1 MFKPGHVNRVSQFL
15 IEIHF
20 DAYLCWLLTLH
31 NLCRIIYRR
40 EHSFPPLLKWLG
52 LTGLQ
57 EALQLYWADE
67 LLPVVR
73 PAGNDAQ
80 QLLGYNNTQ
89 RVWQVGL
96 VNSGD
101 EEWAAWLHTQKKGTV
116 SVSEALKIYS
126 FYWWCCFR
134 IRILHRHHISAAIA
148 RRHLG
153 HEGIYR
159 TDLEL
164 SVHENRK

>member
-101 EEWAAWLHTQKKGTV
+101 EEWAAWLHTQKRNRFSQWSTKDLQLLLVMLLQDTYFT
-116 SVSEALKIYS
+116 STSHLCSDSEAPPGSWGYL
-126 FYWWCCFR
+126 
-134 IRILHRHHISAAIA
+134 
-148 RRHLG
+148 
-153 HEGIYR
+153 
-159 TDLEL
+159 
-164 SVHENRK
+164 